1 MAYLGFFKQ
10 RLRNQLP
17 PSETAVPFVLRVGAS
32 HDHLAV
38 AQPDKSCILLTPEG
52 STEGYQI
59 KKSFPGVPR
68 CATHVSDQVYCFGL
82 QNNRIVMVDLSVPEM
97 PAMRGNYLVT

>member
-17 PSETAVPFVLRVGAS
+17 PSMTTVPFVLRVGAH

-38 AQPDKSCILLTPEG
+38 AQPDKSCIVLTPEG
-52 STEGYQI
+52 ST
-59 KKSFPGVPR
+59 
-68 CATHVSDQVYCFGL
+68 
-82 QNNRIVMVDLSVPEM
+82 
-97 PAMRGNYLVT
+97 

>member
-17 PSETAVPFVLRVGAS
+17 PSITTVPFVLRVGAH

-38 AQPDKSCILLTPEG
+38 AQPDKTCIVLTPEG
-52 STEGYQI
+52 ST
-59 KKSFPGVPR
+59 
-68 CATHVSDQVYCFGL
+68 
-82 QNNRIVMVDLSVPEM
+82 
-97 PAMRGNYLVT
+97 